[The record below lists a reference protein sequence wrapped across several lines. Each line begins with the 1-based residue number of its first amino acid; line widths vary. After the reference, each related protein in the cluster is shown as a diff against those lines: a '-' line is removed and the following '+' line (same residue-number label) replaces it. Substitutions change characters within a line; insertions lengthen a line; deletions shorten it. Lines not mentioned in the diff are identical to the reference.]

1 MLVNIILI
9 FLGLVLAIP
18 VLFLTIQVIA
28 AIFLHKSSNA
38 SLKNGAR
45 PKVVVLIPA
54 HNESIVIAETIKS
67 ILPQLLNEDRLV
79 VVADNCID
87 DTALIAKNLGADVIE
102 RTSQSDRGKGFALD
116 FGLQHVRNKPTD
128 VVVIIDADCRVFPN
142 SIENL
147 AYACVKYQRP
157 IQSLNLM
164 FAGPN
169 PTLKAMVAQF
179 AWLVKNKVRPLGL
192 KALGMPCQLMG
203 TGMAF
208 LWDDIIYSKLASGHI
223 VEDMKLGIDFARA
236 RKAPMFL
243 QEALVTSVFP
253 LTVEATKS
261 QRTRWEH
268 GHLSVIFNE
277 VPSLL
282 IDAIKTKNIE
292 LTVLACDLLIPPLA
306 VLSILCLGFFMMSLL
321 LLNQLAIIFALILI
335 LILLGAVFLAW
346 NWFGR
351 DTISFKQLCYA
362 PIYALRKIPLY
373 IKYFIN
379 RQVEWV
385 RSKRD

>member
-1 MLVNIILI
+1 MIINTILFFVGIVLV
-9 FLGLVLAIP
+9 IP
-18 VLFLTIQVIA
+18 VFFFTVQIFA
-28 AIFLHKSSNA
+28 AVFLHKPSSTI
-38 SLKNGAR
+38 SKLDAR
-45 PKVVVLIPA
+45 PKIIVLIPA
-54 HNESIVIAETIKS
+54 HNESIVISDTIKS
-67 ILPQLLNEDRLV
+67 ILPQLAALDRLL

-87 DTALIAKNLGADVIE
+87 DTALIAKKLGADVIE
-102 RTSQSDRGKGFALD
+102 RTSSSSRGKGFALD
-116 FGLQHVRNKPTD
+116 FGLQYIKNTPAD
-128 VVVIIDADCRVFPN
+128 VVIMVDADCRVSEN

-147 AYACVKYQRP
+147 AYACVNYQRP

-164 FAGPN
+164 YANSNPN
-169 PTLKAMVAQF
+169 LKAIVAQF

-208 LWDDIIYSKLASGHI
+208 LWDDIAYSQLANGHI

-243 QEALVTSVFP
+243 EVALVTSTFP
-253 LTVEATKS
+253 LTVEATTT

-268 GHLSVIFNE
+268 GHLSVILNE

-282 IDAIKTKNIE
+282 FDAIKTKNIM
-292 LTVLACDLLIPPLA
+292 LFALACDLLIPPLT
-306 VLSILCLGFFMMSLL
+306 VLGSLCIGFFILSLL
-321 LLNQLAIIFALILI
+321 LLNQLPICIAFILI
-335 LILLGAVFLAW
+335 IALFSSVLLAW
-346 NWFGR
+346 NSFGR
-351 DTISFKQLCYA
+351 DIISFKQLCYA
-362 PIYALRKIPLY
+362 PIYAFFKIPLY
-373 IKYFIN
+373 IKFFIN

>member
-282 IDAIKTKNIE
+282 FDAIKTKNIE
-292 LTVLACDLLIPPLA
+292 LIVLACDLLIPPLA

-321 LLNQLAIIFALILI
+321 LLNQLAIILALILI

-351 DTISFKQLCYA
+351 DTIGFKQLCYA

>member
-282 IDAIKTKNIE
+282 LDAIKTKNIE
-292 LTVLACDLLIPPLA
+292 LFVLACDLLIPPLA
-306 VLSILCLGFFMMSLL
+306 VLSILCVGFLMLSLL
-321 LLNQLAIIFALILI
+321 LLNQLAITLALILI
-335 LILLGAVFLAW
+335 ITLLGAVFLAW

-351 DTISFKQLCYA
+351 DTIGFKQLCYA

>member
-1 MLVNIILI
+1 MIVNTILI
-9 FLGLVLAIP
+9 FIGIVLTIP
-18 VLFLTIQVIA
+18 VLFLTIQVIS

-67 ILPQLLNEDRLV
+67 ILPQLHTEDRLV
-79 VVADNCID
+79 VVADNCVD

-102 RTSQSDRGKGFALD
+102 RASQSDRGKGFALD
-116 FGLQHVRNKPTD
+116 FGLQHIKNNPAD
-128 VVVIIDADCRVFPN
+128 VVVIIDADCRVSPN

-147 AYACVKYQRP
+147 AYACVSYQRP

-169 PTLKAMVAQF
+169 STLKAMVAQF

-208 LWDDIIYSKLASGHI
+208 LWDDIINSQLASGHI

-236 RKAPMFL
+236 RKAPVFV
-243 QEALVTSVFP
+243 QDALVTSVFP
-253 LTVEATKS
+253 LTIEATTS

-268 GHLSVIFNE
+268 GHLSVILKE

-282 IDAIKTKNIE
+282 FEAINTKNIE
-292 LTVLACDLLIPPLA
+292 LFVLACDLLIPPLA
-306 VLSILCLGFFMMSLL
+306 VLSILCIGFFMLSLL
-321 LLNQLAIIFALILI
+321 LLNQLAIVIALILI
-335 LILLGAVFLAW
+335 ATLLSSVLLAW
-346 NWFGR
+346 HWFGR

-362 PIYALRKIPLY
+362 PIYALKKIPLY
-373 IKYFIN
+373 IKFFIN

>member
-282 IDAIKTKNIE
+282 FDAIKTKNIE
-292 LTVLACDLLIPPLA
+292 LIVLACDLLIPPLA

>member
-38 SLKNGAR
+38 SLISGPR

-67 ILPQLLNEDRLV
+67 ILPQLLSQDRLL

-87 DTALIAKNLGADVIE
+87 NTALIAKNLGADVIE

-116 FGLQHVRNKPTD
+116 FGLQHIKNSPAD
-128 VVVIIDADCRVFPN
+128 VVVIIDADCRVSPN

-147 AYACVKYQRP
+147 AYTCIKYQRP